1 MKDTREMAQEH
12 TEFELWECLKR
23 TRMEWQGIPLAKV
36 GDILREVFDEAERK
50 ALAEQLI
57 KQP

>member
-1 MKDTREMAQEH
+1 MKTQQDNAKEH

-36 GDILREVFDEAERK
+36 GEILREVFDVAERK

-57 KQP
+57 KE

>member
-1 MKDTREMAQEH
+1 MKTQQDNAKEH

-23 TRMEWQGIPLAKV
+23 TRMEWQGIPLARV
-36 GDILREVFDEAERK
+36 GDILREVFDVSERK

-57 KQP
+57 KE

>member
-1 MKDTREMAQEH
+1 MKTQQDNAKEH

-36 GDILREVFDEAERK
+36 GELLREVFDIAERK

-57 KQP
+57 KE

>member
-23 TRMEWQGIPLAKV
+23 TRMEWQGIPLVKIA
-36 GDILREVFDEAERK
+36 DILREVFAVEERK
-50 ALAEQLI
+50 VIAELLL
-57 KQP
+57 K

>member
-1 MKDTREMAQEH
+1 MKTQQDNAKEH

-36 GDILREVFDEAERK
+36 GELLREVFDVAERK

-57 KQP
+57 KE

>member
-1 MKDTREMAQEH
+1 MKTAQDKAREH

-36 GDILREVFDEAERK
+36 GNILREVFDEAERK

-57 KQP
+57 KE

>member
-1 MKDTREMAQEH
+1 MKTQQDNAKEH

-36 GDILREVFDEAERK
+36 GELLREVFDVAERK
-50 ALAEQLI
+50 ALVEQLI
-57 KQP
+57 KE